1 MPGIYLGLDNKRID
15 CNGMLLQFYPRFS
28 MQKYE
33 ESCLGQN
40 EVFNNRSRLDGNVL
54 TQQECGRLI
63 IQFWGSGPKKTLLAD
78 SEISRIFAVGKQND
92 K

>member
-1 MPGIYLGLDNKRID
+1 
-15 CNGMLLQFYPRFS
+15 

-40 EVFNNRSRLDGNVL
+40 EVFNNGSRLDGNVL

-63 IQFWGSGPKKTLLAD
+63 IQFWGSGPKKTLLAV
-78 SEISRIFAVGKQND
+78 SEIICIFAN
-92 K
+92 

>member
-15 CNGMLLQFYPRFS
+15 CNGLLLQFYPRFS

-40 EVFNNRSRLDGNVL
+40 EVFNNGSRLDGNVL

-63 IQFWGSGPKKTLLAD
+63 IQFWGSGQKKNSFGCFRNKSYLCKLKYK
-78 SEISRIFAVGKQND
+78 R
-92 K
+92 